1 MKLHPEDPRLTALLM
16 GELSAD
22 EATAVRHAVAAD
34 PALGLALRELESMQ
48 EFLTD
53 TLAPKNL
60 SLLPRQRDAI
70 LQAARH
76 ADSSGKV
83 IPLQS
88 QRKSLKPLLIPL
100 AAAAVILP
108 LIFLLSQFP
117 GEVQPTVADAP
128 APEPVPPA
136 ELPLEV
142 ALFPAPGP
150 ADAVTGAT
158 ATARPTASAGLV
170 RTSQARAAAMEENG
184 DLFLRKVAERLAAAP
199 PPQPEQLPLMRPR
212 RPVIAADQPELQL
225 PVHAGRA
232 SLDWVTRSIREDRKR
247 PPVEAVRLE
256 EILNHFTLRPAGPT
270 AIARGVTLS
279 TELIACPWRPSSLL
293 LIVSFRGAA
302 NETRNISARLQA
314 NPAATQRYRLLGF
327 ANIPGLPP
335 GPLPTRL
342 PPANITSLAIEIEPS
357 NPTEVLGTIHW
368 TVDGEA
374 APPVPIQHQS
384 DAEPS
389 DDARFAALICTYAQW
404 LTDEL
409 PGAIDTDLLA
419 ALARENVSDSLTAD
433 RTDFLN
439 LIDQSLRY

>member
-1 MKLHPEDPRLTALLM
+1 MKLRPEDPRLTALLM
-16 GELSAD
+16 GELSEE
-22 EATAVRHAVAAD
+22 EAAAVRRAVAAD

-53 TLAPKNL
+53 TLAPQSL
-60 SLLPRQRDAI
+60 ALLPRQRDAI

-76 ADSSGKV
+76 VDSSGK
-83 IPLQS
+83 ITPLRS
-88 QRKSLKPLLIPL
+88 QRRSLKSLWVPL

-108 LIFLLSQFP
+108 LIFLLNRFP
-117 GEVQPTVADAP
+117 GDIEPTIAP
-128 APEPVPPA
+128 APTPEPVPA
-136 ELPLEV
+136 VELPLEV

-150 ADAVTGAT
+150 ADAGTGAT

-170 RTSQARAAAMEENG
+170 RTSQARAAAMEQNG
-184 DLFLRKVAERLAAAP
+184 DLFLRKVAERLASEP

-212 RPVIAADQPELQL
+212 RPVIAADHPDIEL
-225 PVHAGRA
+225 PVHSGRA
-232 SLDWVTRSIREDRKR
+232 SLDWVARSIREDRKR

-270 AIARGVTLS
+270 AISRGVTLS
-279 TELIACPWRPSSLL
+279 TEIVPCPWRPSSLL
-293 LIVSFRGAA
+293 LLVSFRGAA
-302 NETRNISARLQA
+302 NETRNVAA
-314 NPAATQRYRLLGF
+314 KFHADPAATQRYRLLGF

-342 PPANITSLAIEIEPS
+342 PAATITSLAIEIEPS
-357 NPTEVLGTIHW
+357 DPTGVLGNIRW
-368 TVDGEA
+368 TVDGET
-374 APPVPIQHQS
+374 APPVALQYQS

-389 DDARFAALICTYAQW
+389 DDARFAALVCAYAQW
-404 LTDEL
+404 LSDEL
-409 PGAIDTDLLA
+409 PGIIDTDLLA

-433 RTDFLN
+433 RIDFLN